1 MVVTP
6 NFHFLGNCMEG
17 IELYKKVF
25 GAKILCLLKNK
36 DANPIDYTS
45 DAKYY
50 EHVYH
55 AEIMIGETRIMMS
68 DITETKEHTPGNS
81 LSLVVTFDTADE
93 VKKTYSLLKDDAVII
108 TPIKSTTYSS
118 CFVSLI
124 DRFGMRWEL
133 MTKQT
138 EW

>member
-6 NFHFLGNCMEG
+6 NLHFLGNCMEG

-25 GAKILCLLKNK
+25 GAKVLCLLKNK
-36 DANPIDYTS
+36 DANPIDYTT
-45 DAKYY
+45 DEKYS

-68 DITETKEHTPGNS
+68 DITESKEHTPGNS

-93 VKKTYSLLKDDAVII
+93 VKKAYSLLKDNAVII
-108 TPIKSTTYSS
+108 SPMKSTTYSS
-118 CFVSLI
+118 CYVSLI

-133 MTKQT
+133 MTEQT
-138 EW
+138 ER

>member
-1 MVVTP
+1 MIVTP
-6 NFHFLGNCMEG
+6 NFHFPGNCMEA

-25 GAKILCLLKNK
+25 GAKVLCVLKSK
-36 DANPIDYTS
+36 DANPADYTP
-45 DAKYY
+45 DEKYS

-68 DITETKEHTPGNS
+68 DITDNKDHTPGNS

-93 VKKTYSLLKDDAVII
+93 VKKAYNLLKNGAVII
-108 TPIKSTTYSS
+108 SPMRSTTYSS

-124 DRFGMRWEL
+124 DKFGMRWEL
-133 MTKQT
+133 MTEQT
-138 EW
+138 ER